1 MEPFM
6 FLILS
11 ISVIG
16 IFVLLALSQFKVEN
30 NVSGHIHEG
39 NHNFD
44 SFMTK
49 IKGNSSKIRR

>member
-1 MEPFM
+1 M

-44 SFMTK
+44 SFLMKVKSNSVK
-49 IKGNSSKIRR
+49 IKRQ